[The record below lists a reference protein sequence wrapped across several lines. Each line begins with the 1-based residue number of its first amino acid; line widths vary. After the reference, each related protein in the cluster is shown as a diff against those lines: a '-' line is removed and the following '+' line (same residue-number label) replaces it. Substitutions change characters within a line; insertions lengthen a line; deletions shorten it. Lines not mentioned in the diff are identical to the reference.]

1 MRELFLTLAVVIA
14 VYIFR
19 VVRSLINKDKEEFLR
34 ATVLTAVALPVF
46 GFCYL
51 ILKILYPDV

>member
-19 VVRSLINKDKEEFLR
+19 IVRSLINKDKEEFLR

-51 ILKILYPDV
+51 MLKNSLS